1 MSFIWPVMLA
11 LLLLIPLGVLAW
23 LRLGRRRLARL
34 GALGGLAAAP
44 VPAARTGG
52 VRVRRRITAGL
63 FVLGSAVMVV
73 ALARPQAVVSVPKLE
88 GTVIL
93 AFDVSGSMAADDIK
107 PTRMAAAKAAARAFV
122 ERQPPSVDIG
132 VVAFSDGSFSVQ
144 APTNDQATVVG
155 AINRLAPTRGT
166 SVGQGI
172 ISSLTAIAVA
182 QAGEAAGYYSNRA
195 SPAPSP
201 SPVPKGTHSSAVIV
215 MLTDGEN
222 NQSPDPLEAAQAAA
236 DRGVRIYTVGVG
248 STAGADLKING
259 FTVHTQ
265 LNEEVLR
272 QIAALTDGTYYQ
284 ANNAADL
291 KSVYDNI
298 NPEPVVEPQKT
309 EITPL
314 FAGASLL
321 VLLIGSVASLAW
333 FGRVP

>member
-52 VRVRRRITAGL
+52 ARVRRRITAGL

-88 GTVIL
+88 GTLIL
-93 AFDVSGSMAADDIK
+93 AFDVSGSMAADDIQ
-107 PTRMAAAKAAARAFV
+107 PTRLEAAKAAARAFV

-132 VVAFSDGSFSVQ
+132 VVAFSDGSFSVR
-144 APTNDQATVVG
+144 APPNDQGAVVG

-222 NQSPDPLEAAQAAA
+222 NQSPDPLQAAQAAA

-248 STAGADLKING
+248 SAAGADLKIDG

-265 LNEEVLR
+265 LDEPTLQ
-272 QIAALTDGTYYQ
+272 QISQISDGSYYK
-284 ANNAADL
+284 ADNADQL
-291 KSVYDNI
+291 HSIYDNLDSQL
-298 NPEPVVEPQKT
+298 VLKPQAT
-309 EITPL
+309 EITSI
-314 FAGASLL
+314 F
-321 VLLIGSVASLAW
+321 
-333 FGRVP
+333 